1 MNRPKGL
8 IREAKAVRRL
18 RKSASLPSIFMRRAM
33 WAPYL
38 SMTPELLR
46 HASVRFERYAMGGDD
61 HA

>member
-1 MNRPKGL
+1 
-8 IREAKAVRRL
+8 
-18 RKSASLPSIFMRRAM
+18 MRRAM